1 MPRLCR
7 YHDNTAPFIA
17 IRLIQRFTTSNPN
30 PNYVKAVA
38 EAFQSGT
45 YGDFGTGK
53 YGDME
58 ATVAAVLLEPEA
70 RSTVLRADPFIG
82 RVNEPIL
89 LITTLMRS
97 MELELAE
104 GQPIARLSDMYN
116 KIGMMA
122 HDFPSVFSF
131 YLPEYVP
138 DGRPGAASLVS
149 PEAQIMDMPK
159 TIGILNGMF
168 SLIKYGL
175 GACNGGFGSS
185 WYTCNEGRFGGAEGH
200 LSFARPF
207 YNDTTTE
214 DEHTAAVVNELSTLL
229 TSGRLSSAS
238 RQVIQTAYKERL
250 SDPSG
255 GADAALRL
263 AQQLIV
269 TTPEF
274 QTTNTVKFSGQ
285 VRSLPEPPQPSGTPY
300 KAIIYVMFAG
310 GADSYNM
317 LVPHTCT
324 GGKDLYAE
332 YAQVREEIALK
343 KETLRVLQ
351 GTTDNQICEKF
362 GVHPQLEAVQGMY
375 DDGDLLFFTN
385 TGVLTKETDKQNY
398 SRDTVTQLF
407 AHNWMQREAQRV
419 DPLKTKDGTG
429 VLGRISDELTKKGL
443 SVGSFSIDVN
453 SISLLGKS
461 AVSPTPFILS
471 RGGVTNFNTDA
482 SVDTMDSLIASL
494 NEATTSE
501 SGVFSELWSSKLV
514 KSISDNKQLYDT
526 LADLETEIQFPSSHL
541 GRQLETVAK
550 MIDSRE
556 ARGADADVYFLQTGG
571 WDTHSDVE
579 DNLNTLFENV
589 DASFKAF
596 SDEMKVKGIWDGIT
610 VIQTSDFARTLGP
623 NTGRGSD
630 HAW

>member
-17 IRLIQRFTTSNPN
+17 FRLIQRFTTSNPN

-89 LITTLMRS
+89 LVTTLMRS
-97 MELELAE
+97 MELELSE

-185 WYTCNEGRFGGAEGH
+185 WYTCNEGRFGGAEGY

-214 DEHTAAVVNELSTLL
+214 DEHAAAVVNRRREQQGKVHMTI
-229 TSGRLSSAS
+229 SGSCH
-238 RQVIQTAYKERL
+238 
-250 SDPSG
+250 G
-255 GADAALRL
+255 
-263 AQQLIV
+263 
-269 TTPEF
+269 
-274 QTTNTVKFSGQ
+274 
-285 VRSLPEPPQPSGTPY
+285 
-300 KAIIYVMFAG
+300 
-310 GADSYNM
+310 
-317 LVPHTCT
+317 
-324 GGKDLYAE
+324 
-332 YAQVREEIALK
+332 
-343 KETLRVLQ
+343 
-351 GTTDNQICEKF
+351 
-362 GVHPQLEAVQGMY
+362 
-375 DDGDLLFFTN
+375 
-385 TGVLTKETDKQNY
+385 
-398 SRDTVTQLF
+398 
-407 AHNWMQREAQRV
+407 
-419 DPLKTKDGTG
+419 
-429 VLGRISDELTKKGL
+429 
-443 SVGSFSIDVN
+443 
-453 SISLLGKS
+453 
-461 AVSPTPFILS
+461 
-471 RGGVTNFNTDA
+471 
-482 SVDTMDSLIASL
+482 
-494 NEATTSE
+494 
-501 SGVFSELWSSKLV
+501 
-514 KSISDNKQLYDT
+514 
-526 LADLETEIQFPSSHL
+526 
-541 GRQLETVAK
+541 
-550 MIDSRE
+550 
-556 ARGADADVYFLQTGG
+556 
-571 WDTHSDVE
+571 
-579 DNLNTLFENV
+579 
-589 DASFKAF
+589 
-596 SDEMKVKGIWDGIT
+596 VKGIFLLDSLHMECACIST
-610 VIQTSDFARTLGP
+610 DMACLRL
-623 NTGRGSD
+623 
-630 HAW
+630 H